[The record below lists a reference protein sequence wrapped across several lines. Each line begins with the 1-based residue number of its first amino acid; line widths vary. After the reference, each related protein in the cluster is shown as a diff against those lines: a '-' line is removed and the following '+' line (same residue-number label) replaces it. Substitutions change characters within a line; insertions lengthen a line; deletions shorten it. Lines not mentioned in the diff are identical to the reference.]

1 MKTRIYLAINNL
13 NEGFICEAINKKQMR
28 AAGMNMSLDWEEYP
42 SYNSALNELKCS
54 EIPLKRECN
63 VSNYKF

>member
-13 NEGFICEAINKKQMR
+13 NEGFICEATNKKQMR

-42 SYNSALNELKCS
+42 SYNSALNELKRS
-54 EIPLKRECN
+54 EIPLKRACN